1 MGVQYGSV
9 LDLHCL
15 MTSDNDHLYVGLLLT
30 YISSL
35 EKFSCLFSWP
45 KNVTFANDFA
55 FLITF

>member
-15 MTSDNDHLYVGLLLT
+15 MTSDNDHLYVGLLLI

-35 EKFSCLFSWP
+35 EKFSCLFS
-45 KNVTFANDFA
+45 
-55 FLITF
+55 